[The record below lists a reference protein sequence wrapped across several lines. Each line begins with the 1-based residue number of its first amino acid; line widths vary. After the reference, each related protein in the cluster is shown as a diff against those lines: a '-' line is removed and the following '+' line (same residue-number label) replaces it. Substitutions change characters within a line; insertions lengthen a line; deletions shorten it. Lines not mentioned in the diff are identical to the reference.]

1 MNEIKIYHSA
11 WKNAITI
18 IGCLAMAGL
27 GLFVGLRQGG
37 MPWIV
42 WMAIVFFGL
51 GGLFMAYLVVKEQMA
66 HRPFLIITDEYV
78 RMNSGKG
85 YEIRYADVDAFF
97 MTRVWSAKMIGITY
111 KKEIEARKM
120 EEAKEVGR
128 ALRRFNTRIAG
139 TPEAI
144 PASDL
149 TMKPKEIIDILNE
162 RLIASRK
169 DS

>member
-1 MNEIKIYHSA
+1 MNEIKIYHSV

-18 IGCLAMAGL
+18 ISCLAFAGL
-27 GLFVGLRQGG
+27 GIFAGLRKGG

-42 WMAIVFFGL
+42 WMAIAIFAL
-51 GGLFMAYLVVKEQMA
+51 GGLFMAYMVVKEKIA
-66 HRPFLIITDEYV
+66 HQPFLIITDEYV

-85 YEIRYADVDAFF
+85 YDIRYADVDAFF
-97 MTRVWSAKMIGITY
+97 MTRVWSAKMIGIAY

-120 EEAKEVGR
+120 EDAKDVGR
-128 ALRRFNTRIAG
+128 AVRRFNAKIAG

-144 PASDL
+144 PANDL
-149 TMKPKEIIDILNE
+149 TMKPKEIIEILNE

-169 DS
+169 D

>member
-1 MNEIKIYHSA
+1 MNEIKIYHSV

-18 IGCLAMAGL
+18 IACLAMAGL
-27 GLFVGLRQGG
+27 GIFVGLRKGG

-42 WMAIVFFGL
+42 WMAVVFFAL
-51 GGLFMAYLVVKEQMA
+51 GGLFMAYMVVKEKIA
-66 HRPFLIITDEYV
+66 HQPYLIITDEYV

-97 MTRVWSAKMIGITY
+97 MTKVWSAKMIGIAY
-111 KKEIEARKM
+111 KKEVEARKM
-120 EEAKEVGR
+120 AEAKEAGR
-128 ALRRFNTRIAG
+128 AVRRFNAKIAG

-144 PASDL
+144 AANDL
-149 TMKPKEIIDILNE
+149 TMKPEAIIEILNE

-169 DS
+169 D

>member
-1 MNEIKIYHSA
+1 MNEINVYHSV
-11 WKNAITI
+11 WKNAITVI
-18 IGCLAMAGL
+18 VCLAMAGL
-27 GLFVGLRQGG
+27 GIFAALQKGG

-42 WMAIVFFGL
+42 WMGIVFFGL
-51 GGLFMAYLVVKEQMA
+51 GGLFMAYMVVKEMIT
-66 HRPFLIITDEYV
+66 HRPFLIITDGFV

-85 YEIRYADVDAFF
+85 YEIRYDDVDAFF

-120 EEAKEVGR
+120 EEAKEVVR
-128 ALRRFNTRIAG
+128 AVRRFNTQIAA

-144 PASDL
+144 PAYDL
-149 TMKPKEIIDILNE
+149 TMKPKEIIELLNE

-169 DS
+169 G